1 MDKLQWFKFN
11 PTDWIMGKIQR
22 CPDTTKARFMRL
34 VCVYWN
40 KGCVLSI
47 DDAEV
52 EIDKEHLDILIS
64 KKVLKTEKGF
74 VKIDFLDEQVDKINE
89 ISQKARESAKAR
101 WEKRT
106 KKEPKKELVPTV
118 GSHILVETLDF
129 NKLLLY
135 INNSFKR
142 NFKSINDSVKKKFKA
157 RLKEG
162 YTNMD
167 IKNCIDNLVLV
178 NYHKENGYQY
188 CTPEFISRSETLEKY
203 SSKVLIKKEVQTTLT
218 LGKHET
224 G

>member
-22 CPDTTKARFMRL
+22 CPDITQARFMRL
-34 VCVYWN
+34 ICVYWN
-40 KGCVLSI
+40 KGCVLSV

-64 KKVLKTEKGF
+64 KKVLKPEKGF
-74 VKIDFLDEQVDKINE
+74 IKIDFLDEQVDKIND

-101 WEKRT
+101 WEKKA
-106 KKEPKKELVPTV
+106 KKEPKKELLPKLTEPTQTE
-118 GSHILVETLDF
+118 ILDF

-135 INNSFKR
+135 INTSFNR
-142 NFKSINDSVKKKFKA
+142 NFKSINDAVKKKFKA

-162 YTNMD
+162 YSNID

-178 NYHKENGYQY
+178 QYHKENGYQY

-203 SSKVLIKKEVQTTLT
+203 SSKVLIKKEAQTTLT